1 MREDKEKIPVVR
13 GIMTVD
19 TSAQAID
26 MQEIQNRRFMFNPKT
41 ETLVLGQQYGR
52 TSGLPGSHADELAKA
67 GITQD
72 YDDFVRGW
80 VGTGRSYP
88 HGVIHFAPHVDVRYT
103 GLFDR
108 AFDTLEMFRQN
119 GARDMTL
126 VRGFGAV
133 WEQSLSAILSPGRE
147 AEQKPSVR
155 EQLQKKPPQ
164 DKGRQ
169 KKNAPT
175 QER

>member
-1 MREDKEKIPVVR
+1 MREKIPVVR

-41 ETLVLGQQYGR
+41 KTLVLGHQYGK
-52 TSGLPGSHADELAKA
+52 TKGLPGSHAEELAKA
-67 GITQD
+67 GITQGF
-72 YDDFVRGW
+72 DDFTRGW
-80 VGTGRSYP
+80 VGTGRDYP
-88 HGVIHFAPHVDVRYT
+88 HGVIHFAPSVDARHPV
-103 GLFDR
+103 LFDR
-108 AFDTLEMFRQN
+108 AFDTLEMFKAN

-133 WEQSLSAILSPGRE
+133 WEQPLSAILPPQRE
-147 AEQKPSVR
+147 AEKKPSVR
-155 EQLQKKPPQ
+155 AQLQNKPPQ
-164 DKGRQ
+164 AKGQ
-169 KKNAPT
+169 KKTVPA